1 MPITPGIWIAESSEY
16 RPDRYY
22 RYADL
27 TELLH
32 RWAADFPTLITIES
46 IGTSLQSKD
55 IWALTLTDTSTGP
68 AEEKPAYFVD
78 ANIHADEATGVA
90 TVLWLINHVLSRAG
104 SDSVIDKLLAETA
117 LYLVPAVN
125 VDGMDPGL
133 DDSVAFIRSSL
144 RPFPYPDQQPGLV
157 EGDVDGD
164 GTVLMMRVKDAAGP
178 WKVSEHDK
186 RIMARRGPDD
196 LVGDF
201 YFVLPEGGI
210 TNWQGGAVQI
220 APALYGIDANRNFP
234 ADWAPHWVQE
244 GAGAYPLSEPE
255 TKALADFLIAHPNIH
270 GSQHFHT
277 FSGCILRPPT
287 GRPTSDMPELDRTI
301 LTTIGKLGEEVTG
314 YPCIGI
320 YDEFAYDPKK
330 PFRGGLIDWAFE
342 QLGLIPFSTE
352 LWSLAGKAG
361 IEVTDFIEFFRS
373 RSDEVDAAMLRVLDD
388 ELGGEGYRDW
398 TPFDHP
404 QLGEVEIG
412 GWNRTYT
419 WTNPPGP
426 FLEAVTAPNAQ
437 FVLKAAQ
444 TAPRLELRNITA
456 EAIAESLY
464 KVSLEVHNVGFLPTY
479 ITETARKAGVTKPV
493 VATIS
498 LGDDGRLISGQA
510 EHELGHLEGRANLL
524 GALLWNDTY
533 PMLNRAR
540 AEWVVR
546 QSAGTTL
553 TVTASTAKA
562 GTVRASVKLE

>member
-27 TELLH
+27 KDLLH
-32 RWAADFPTLITIES
+32 RWAADNPALLSIES
-46 IGTSLQSKD
+46 MGTSLQGRD
-55 IWALTLTDTSTGP
+55 IWALTLTDRRTGP

-78 ANIHADEATGVA
+78 ANIHADEVTGAA
-90 TVLWLINHVLSRAG
+90 TVLWLLNHVLTQAG
-104 SDSVIDKLLAETA
+104 SDPVIDRLLAETA
-117 LYLVPAVN
+117 FYLVPAVN
-125 VDGMDPGL
+125 VDGMDQGIL
-133 DDSVAFIRSSL
+133 DSVAFIRSSL
-144 RPFPYPDQQPGLV
+144 RPFPHTDQQPGLV

-164 GTVLMMRVKDAAGP
+164 GTVLMMRVKDSAGP
-178 WKVSEHDK
+178 WKVSAHDP

-196 LVGDF
+196 LTGDF
-201 YFVLPEGGI
+201 YFVLPEGEI
-210 TNWQGGAVQI
+210 VNWDGGAVPI

-234 ADWAPHWVQE
+234 ADWAPHWVQD
-244 GAGAYPLSEPE
+244 GAGTYPLSEPE
-255 TKALADFLIAHPNIH
+255 TRALADFLVAHPNIH

-287 GRPTSDMPELDRTI
+287 GHPSADMPELDRAIYTA
-301 LTTIGKLGEEVTG
+301 LGKLGEEATG

-330 PFRGGLIDWAFE
+330 PFRGGLIDWAYE
-342 QLGLIPFSTE
+342 QLGMIPFSTE
-352 LWSLAGKAG
+352 LWSLAAKAG
-361 IEVTDFIEFFRS
+361 VTVTDFIGFFRD
-373 RSDEVDAAMLRVLDD
+373 RSDAVDAAMLRVLDD
-388 ELGGEGYRDW
+388 ELDGEGYRDW

-404 QLGEVEIG
+404 QLGAVEIG

-437 FVLKAAQ
+437 FVLRAAQ
-444 TAPRLELRNITA
+444 TAPKLEVRDLQA
-456 EAIAESLY
+456 EALGENLHKISL
-464 KVSLEVHNVGFLPTY
+464 VVHNVGFLPTY
-479 ITETARKAGVTKPV
+479 VSETARKAGVTKPV
-493 VATIS
+493 KATIS
-498 LGDDGRLISGQA
+498 LGEGGTLISGQP
-510 EHELGHLEGRANLL
+510 ELDLGHLEGRANLH

-546 QSAGTTL
+546 QSAGTAL
-553 TVTASTAKA
+553 TITASAAKA
-562 GTVRASVKLE
+562 GTVRASITLA